1 MERRGTARD
10 TRTTQNTYLP
20 DTCAPP
26 LEHPHYRGLQLA
38 VRQAAADRAPSRPRI
53 GSCTCRRLTKSR
65 GVLQL
70 RAWIS
75 PLSDHPGTQYR
86 HLTKCGWTTNMADA
100 EQQRCGQGRPVDA
113 ARGSSDSPG
122 ESLCSRDRPS
132 MPRTAATPFVRGAQ
146 AFKCMIATREPL
158 SAAVSG
164 SVTAMHDL
172 KARAID

>member
-1 MERRGTARD
+1 MLIAGATA
-10 TRTTQNTYLP
+10 
-20 DTCAPP
+20 
-26 LEHPHYRGLQLA
+26 G
-38 VRQAAADRAPSRPRI
+38 AA
-53 GSCTCRRLTKSR
+53 SR
-65 GVLQL
+65 GKRRMPFAQVT
-70 RAWIS
+70 RS
-75 PLSDHPGTQYR
+75 S
-86 HLTKCGWTTNMADA
+86 TKVSRLPIGGGPQA
-100 EQQRCGQGRPVDA
+100 EQQRCCQGRPVDA

-172 KARAID
+172 KVRAID